1 MKVGEPSGAGMQYSI
16 LRARLLHDL
25 ERFRKFTVVLIRNR
39 LACAGLAIIVL
50 FTLISFGAPL
60 LVGPYPTQLQRT
72 TPNLRPSSAHWL
84 GTDWEGF
91 HILALLVY
99 GGQISLLIR
108 FIASILSVVLST
120 R

>member
-1 MKVGEPSGAGMQYSI
+1 MKMAEPTGAGMQYSL
-16 LRARLLHDL
+16 LRERLLHDL

-60 LVGPYPTQLQRT
+60 LVGPYPTQLQGT
-72 TPNLRPSSAHWL
+72 TPNLRPSNAHWL

-91 HILALLVY
+91 DILAP
-99 GGQISLLIR
+99 LIYCGPVP
-108 FIASILSVVLST
+108 LT
-120 R
+120 